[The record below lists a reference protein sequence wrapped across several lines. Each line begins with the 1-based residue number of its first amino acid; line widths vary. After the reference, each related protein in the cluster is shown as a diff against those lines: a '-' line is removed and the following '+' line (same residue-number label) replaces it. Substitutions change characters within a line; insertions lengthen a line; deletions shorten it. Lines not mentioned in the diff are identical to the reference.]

1 MIDDIKIEPLNLD
14 GLVEPLPSTS
24 RPTTPHLPA
33 LLSFLQEKGLTP
45 GSTTGGRHNL
55 NSRHYTG
62 NAVDIKGSGGF
73 SDAQVSA
80 LAQEA
85 ASRGFRLRDE
95 RTRPARQAVWGGP
108 HVHLEYAGM
117 PTTDNLNLDGLV
129 EPLNVE
135 GLTESIVPPVPMQ
148 LSTDDTEWHFGEN
161 ISNPSPRA
169 ARVLREAVTEDER
182 KKKLYGHVDPPDIGY
197 QNRMREK
204 AGLKPLQVGPTI
216 RAAGTQD
223 NRPFGGNL
231 LMPTIDRAQAF
242 ADDAARK
249 KTEAEYADSSRKALR
264 NISQMTGSA
273 FQLLPNAA
281 QDWINEALAGGTASL
296 INTAAGIIRYS
307 PHDPLSDPQGTK
319 KLADKLLQASG
330 EISGASQ
337 SMAKTSGR
345 GIVSQTLND
354 LTAGTIGSSPSLA
367 LMALGVP
374 ASVAFGLQA
383 AAESA
388 GQDKEFRDI
397 LTDTTKAATIGALFD
412 IPVPAKLSLLRQVGA
427 RVAPISAVSFGL
439 DKLSGGDTKHAAI
452 NALINGA
459 FAASGLGRHEI
470 IPDVP
475 RGERPL
481 GVMPEIPDVPV
492 GTISEPRLIRGVK
505 RNADEIGQVESN
517 NEAELRGIRTGENLP
532 AHRGEVRQEAGG
544 RTASGGGVETSG
556 QVKQEDPLNLTG
568 LIEPASETDPLAQ
581 SATSTPA
588 SVSPQREAASPKTAS
603 TSSAEA
609 TDVPS
614 SSKSPESSA
623 RSAQGEYP
631 FAVLSA
637 TNPLDA
643 TVNFRNA
650 AGEIVRRRISA
661 DNEAD
666 LESALREQYGLERD
680 AQRPGIFEA
689 AKAADATTLQEATSS
704 PVASTSE
711 SAEVSAP
718 KTTET
723 AITPELQKFA
733 DQATAVRAK
742 ATDNLTAFERAA
754 IERKASRLE
763 AKARGEELRHAG
775 VDPSELLDDIIIRG
789 GELIREGKAS
799 FDEWAKKLREE
810 LGPEASAHLK
820 NVWAQLTSPVPDV
833 PRLEDTGIKH
843 AIVEAERELQGLPQF
858 ARARRAHGQSFDE
871 GVYDVQSGRI
881 KPRELASDIVRA
893 FYDPKFSMERFQS
906 RRPRPLSTEESMAL
920 LYDRMRISNERKAAE
935 TELEAANES
944 GDASRAEK
952 ALDEVS
958 RLQQASNANDEADYV
973 AGGEQARGL
982 AIRRELI
989 KDDYSRARVLSQ
1001 ALALNKGKPLPA
1013 HITAALEEKVAE
1025 LVKAND
1031 RIAELESRQQAAGAH
1046 SEIEK
1051 VIEKTQ
1057 REVRTQARQR
1067 NRQVLDT
1074 EAASIKDQIAAAWK
1088 RTHSGIQPS
1097 GLAGLDPEGELTK
1110 LLGMLAR
1117 NRVEAGISKAA
1128 DLVDAVHEMVKDVA
1142 DLTKRDV
1149 QDLISGYSKTSKPQ
1163 QDEIGAK
1170 LSELK
1175 AIMRVSSGKADVVEK
1190 GIRPLRSGFQR
1201 PKQTQEL
1208 REALRDLR
1216 DTLREHG
1223 IKIEQSA
1230 RSPEDQQKS
1239 ILDAAKTA
1247 TRNRIEDLTK
1257 WIADGKRTVASKT
1270 ELIPDA
1276 ELKTLRAE
1284 RDKLQTVFDAIDD
1297 PEADQKTITRAL
1309 GAANKSILDLESKIK
1324 SGEVQPKAKGAQPTS
1339 PELEAARRAQKTLQD
1354 ILRDMRTAER
1364 RANKPAEDPIVTEAR
1379 KVLAAQKAFMAR
1391 NQKQM
1396 VEMRK
1401 ELAEANRI
1409 AKEGGARPEKTKRT
1423 PTPQTDEMRVAQR
1436 NANQLRR
1443 DIDSVYSVIDWA
1455 NKTKIQKGFAYA
1467 AAGVRA
1473 GVLSGVKVLGKI
1485 GGALVQR
1492 IGQQYIEEPIGAA
1505 LSKVVPGSE
1514 KAPRHG
1520 GGMSAAAEADYLR
1533 GLASGAM
1540 EIPSILKTG
1549 ESELSLER
1557 GKRYPNI
1564 PTKLG
1569 TALSL
1574 PGRVHAAEKNP
1585 LKVAEYNRSLERN
1598 FQWAERQGMD
1608 RSNPDV
1614 IEQAKARAFKD
1625 ADEVVLLGDNPIT
1638 RSLTNMQRGWKD
1650 ESRSLFKMVVPVAK
1664 VPSNYLSQAVGD
1676 YGLGLVRGGLRAIR
1690 QRNPELL
1697 EKLTPEEADKT
1708 MRLLKRGSLGLIY
1721 MALAGSGAGGAITAG
1736 GFWSKK
1742 KKGERRTVEPGDI
1755 QIGPATIS
1763 HLWLHSPPDELA
1775 QFAGTIRREI
1785 ENKAARRES
1794 VVKRAATGA
1803 AVSAKG
1809 TLDQVPFL
1817 SRYTRVYDS
1826 FRTGDALL
1834 KMAGDTVADWVEP
1847 QIVQEL
1853 AKATDREEKGR
1864 PTVIPW
1870 KGEAVQ
1876 RKAKTFGESFLVGLP
1891 GGRQYLK
1898 KDRKKMME
1906 MRQQERRGGVV
1917 PPVPGA
1923 LNLNGL
1929 VEPSPSPTP

>member
-14 GLVEPLPSTS
+14 GLVEPLPSGDSALSLIAKYESGDRNVPNYRYDSGHTAQGYYQLTNTNWRS
-24 RPTTPHLPA
+24 YGPRAGVNLKQYPNAMAAPKEVQASVAKLMHRERGFADWAPFNPA
-33 LLSFLQEKGLTP
+33 LRAGLRR
-45 GSTTGGRHNL
+45 GELGDVQS
-55 NSRHYTG
+55 
-62 NAVDIKGSGGF
+62 
-73 SDAQVSA
+73 QSA
-80 LAQEA
+80 
-85 ASRGFRLRDE
+85 
-95 RTRPARQAVWGGP
+95 
-108 HVHLEYAGM
+108 
-117 PTTDNLNLDGLV
+117 DNLNLDGLV

-135 GLTESIVPPVPMQ
+135 GLTESVVPPVPTGRDMFT
-148 LSTDDTEWHFGEN
+148 LTPAEK
-161 ISNPSPRA
+161 
-169 ARVLREAVTEDER
+169 ARVGSTVAHQQGSKLFDLTPKEKMRLGVSGAGVTGEGKSNLQSGIERRMESLGPKSRWVLEAISH
-182 KKKLYGHVDPPDIGY
+182 GAADI
-197 QNRMREK
+197 
-204 AGLKPLQVGPTI
+204 
-216 RAAGTQD
+216 
-223 NRPFGGNL
+223 
-231 LMPTIDRAQAF
+231 
-242 ADDAARK
+242 
-249 KTEAEYADSSRKALR
+249 AE
-264 NISQMTGSA
+264 T
-273 FQLLPNAA
+273 
-281 QDWINEALAGGTASL
+281 
-296 INTAAGIIRYS
+296 
-307 PHDPLSDPQGTK
+307 
-319 KLADKLLQASG
+319 
-330 EISGASQ
+330 ISGAKIFSPATAITDYATRKLTGVSASADLSRSASAMRKAITNVDAKAGGRSELSQ
-337 SMAKTSGR
+337 MLQD
-345 GIVSQTLND
+345 VP
-354 LTAGTIGSSPSLA
+354 AGLIGSSPA
-367 LMALGVP
+367 LVLTMLGVP
-374 ASVAFGLQA
+374 AWMAFGMQSAAQA
-383 AAESA
+383 QGRGEDFRTIVTEGAKGAAIGKLFDLAPAVKMSFLKTVGAKLGTVGIGTAGVELVSRSKMGLPGITLINAMQGDPQARQDIIQSA
-388 GQDKEFRDI
+388 KAGAQLGI
-397 LTDTTKAATIGALFD
+397 LAGAGDALSLGAQKLRGKSIVPEVPTAEPRIGA
-412 IPVPAKLSLLRQVGA
+412 
-427 RVAPISAVSFGL
+427 
-439 DKLSGGDTKHAAI
+439 
-452 NALINGA
+452 
-459 FAASGLGRHEI
+459 
-470 IPDVP
+470 
-475 RGERPL
+475 
-481 GVMPEIPDVPV
+481 MPNIPDVPV
-492 GTISEPRLIRGVK
+492 STISEPRVIKRGGLNAAKTGVEQQSGGAEYQGASPRENIPAHGAEVRGV
-505 RNADEIGQVESN
+505 EGQQAGSSNRVGESGQIN
-517 NEAELRGIRTGENLP
+517 
-532 AHRGEVRQEAGG
+532 QEA
-544 RTASGGGVETSG
+544 
-556 QVKQEDPLNLTG
+556 PLNLTG
-568 LIEPASETDPLAQ
+568 LVEQATQPASEIDPLAQ
-581 SATSTPA
+581 SATSTLP
-588 SVSPQREAASPKTAS
+588 SVSPIEAAPVTASTPSEGGVGGKSSKALAALSAFKFSDNPTDAEHQEYSRLSDSFSRAAAEDYFAKGGKFVPPEDRVTVFSEKWVGLNKEQQDAILSSQVADHHPEVREVAPPKVEDGVSVPEGKPELLPSVDIKKPLPPQPETKAAAPQEAPKTLRRQFDDLTAASDRAYEEAKQANRVRDQETYKTKTEEAHQLAAQAGEIMKQLPATEQAEIKSNALGSIMEGFAKLGREAPKTAE
-603 TSSAEA
+603 T
-609 TDVPS
+609 
-614 SSKSPESSA
+614 
-623 RSAQGEYP
+623 
-631 FAVLSA
+631 AVL
-637 TNPLDA
+637 P
-643 TVNFRNA
+643 
-650 AGEIVRRRISA
+650 
-661 DNEAD
+661 
-666 LESALREQYGLERD
+666 
-680 AQRPGIFEA
+680 
-689 AKAADATTLQEATSS
+689 
-704 PVASTSE
+704 
-711 SAEVSAP
+711 
-718 KTTET
+718 
-723 AITPELQKFA
+723 
-733 DQATAVRAK
+733 
-742 ATDNLTAFERAA
+742 
-754 IERKASRLE
+754 
-763 AKARGEELRHAG
+763 
-775 VDPSELLDDIIIRG
+775 
-789 GELIREGKAS
+789 
-799 FDEWAKKLREE
+799 
-810 LGPEASAHLK
+810 
-820 NVWAQLTSPVPDV
+820 LTSPIPDV
-833 PRLEDTGIKH
+833 PRLEDSTGINH

-858 ARARRAHGQSFDE
+858 AKARRAHGQSFDE

-881 KPRELASDIVRA
+881 RPRELAADIVKA
-893 FYDPKFSMERFQS
+893 FYDPAFSMERFQS

-944 GDASRAEK
+944 GDAARTEK

-973 AGGEQARGL
+973 AGGEQGRGL

-989 KDDYSRARVLSQ
+989 KDDYSRSRVLAQ
-1001 ALALNKGKPLPA
+1001 ALTLNKGKPLPA

-1025 LVKAND
+1025 LAKANE
-1031 RIAELESRQQAAGAH
+1031 RIAELEGKQQTASAH

-1088 RTHSGIQPS
+1088 RTRSGVQPS

-1149 QDLISGYSKTSKPQ
+1149 QDLISGYGKTSKPQ

-1201 PKQTQEL
+1201 PKPTQEL
-1208 REALRDLR
+1208 REALRDQR

-1223 IKIEQSA
+1223 IEIERSA

-1239 ILDAAKTA
+1239 ILDAAKTT

-1257 WIADGKRTVASKT
+1257 WIAGGKRTVANKT

-1276 ELKTLRAE
+1276 ELNALRAE

-1297 PEADQKTITRAL
+1297 LEADQKTITRAL

-1324 SGEVQPKAKGAQPTS
+1324 SGEIQPKAKGAQPTS
-1339 PELEAARRAQKTLQD
+1339 PELEAARTARKTLQD

-1364 RANKPAEDPIVTEAR
+1364 RANKPAEDPIITDAR

-1396 VEMRK
+1396 VEMQK
-1401 ELAEANRI
+1401 ELAEAKRI
-1409 AKEGGARPEKTKRT
+1409 AKEGGQRPEKAKRT

-1443 DIDSVYSVIDWA
+1443 DIDNVYSVVDWA
-1455 NKTKIQKGFAYA
+1455 NKTKLQKGLAYG

-1492 IGQQYIEEPIGAA
+1492 IGQQYIEEPTGAA
-1505 LSKVVPGSE
+1505 LSKIVPGSE

-1520 GGMSAAAEADYLR
+1520 GNMSAAAEADYLR

-1569 TALSL
+1569 TILSV

-1598 FQWAERQGMD
+1598 LAWAERQGMD
-1608 RSNPDV
+1608 RANPDV
-1614 IEQAKARAFKD
+1614 IEQAKTRAFKD
-1625 ADEVVLLGDNPIT
+1625 ADEIVLLGDNPIT

-1650 ESRSLFKMVVPVAK
+1650 ESRSLLKMVVPVAK

-1676 YGLGLVRGGLRAIR
+1676 YGLGLVRGGLRALK

-1708 MRLLKRGSLGLIY
+1708 MRLLKRGSLGLVY
-1721 MALAGSGAGGAITAG
+1721 MALAASGAGGAITAG

-1742 KKGERRTVEPGDI
+1742 KKGERREVQPGDVR
-1755 QIGPATIS
+1755 IGPATIS
-1763 HLWLHSPPDELA
+1763 HLWLHSPPAELA

-1794 VVKRAATGA
+1794 VVKRAATGV
-1803 AVSAKG
+1803 AVGAKG

-1826 FRTGDALL
+1826 FRSGDALL
-1834 KMAGDTVADWVEP
+1834 KMMGDSLADWVEP

-1853 AKATDREEKGR
+1853 AKATDREEKGK

-1876 RKAKTFGESFLVGLP
+1876 RKAKTFGDAFLVGLP
-1891 GGRQYLK
+1891 VGRQYLK

-1906 MRQQERRGGVV
+1906 MRQQERHGGVI